1 MQEAGEE
8 ILAGP
13 RADTPTT
20 HEPAGGLKKSVKTWM
35 KKSAI
40 RGGGPMLNGK
50 SHEQFPFLGG
60 NPSLRFI
67 AFLSVCSEFDT
78 LVLVCKKVKKKERL

>member
-1 MQEAGEE
+1 
-8 ILAGP
+8 
-13 RADTPTT
+13 
-20 HEPAGGLKKSVKTWM
+20 M
-35 KKSAI
+35 KKVQLE
-40 RGGGPMLNGK
+40 GGGVRRLMAKAMNNF
-50 SHEQFPFLGG
+50 HFLGG